1 MEGMMSNSWQW
12 FAKTEDGFSPVTQA
26 SLDGYEEEST
36 VSAPSALPAH
46 VQEFLALK
54 SASEY

>member
-1 MEGMMSNSWQW
+1 MSNSWQW
-12 FAKTEDGFSPVTQA
+12 FSRTDDGFSPVTQA
-26 SLDGYEEEST
+26 SLDGHEEEST